1 MYRLSVSCRVFFSFF
16 GFKVCDDVATQV
28 LGKAVFVNWPH
39 LEEAR
44 IIAVSDG
51 EVK

>member
-1 MYRLSVSCRVFFSFF
+1 MISTDRSVLLVFPSLQ
-16 GFKVCDDVATQV
+16 VCDNVASQV
-28 LGKAVFVNWPH
+28 LGKSVFVNWPH

-51 EVK
+51 DVK